1 MASGTTSRSSS
12 TSADGIA
19 ASGGPPTPEQG
30 AEIQRLGAA
39 IEKASKIDL
48 LLLFLAVACMATARY
63 WYGARQRERA
73 GREAPGPPCCAFPP
87 SRR

>member
-1 MASGTTSRSSS
+1 MGSHRGEGAAARRRPRDDRDVRG
-12 TSADGIA
+12 SAWVGSNVEKLVDLGDGIA

-63 WYGARQRERA
+63 W
-73 GREAPGPPCCAFPP
+73 
-87 SRR
+87 